1 MSRADGVPAEPTRTL
16 RTPSDISDARARWA
30 AGVAVLARRLG
41 VPVDHARAMA
51 IELSIQRGVTVD
63 AAIDALDRN
72 ELWKYCGVDE
82 SPASGEQD
90 G

>member
-1 MSRADGVPAEPTRTL
+1 VTTF

-30 AGVAVLARRLG
+30 ARVATLAARLG
-41 VPVDHARAMA
+41 VAVDHARAMA
-51 IELSIQRGVTVD
+51 IDLSIQRGITVGE
-63 AAIDALDRN
+63 AIDALDRN

-82 SPASGEQD
+82 SHASVEQD